1 MHTQTYTA
9 AVYGLSCTKITVEL
23 NIAQGWPGVT
33 IVGLPDATIRE
44 SKERVRTAWKNI
56 SIPFPYEKRI
66 TINLAPANVKKI
78 GSGFDLPIFFAL
90 LLSYYKKTYKKTLL
104 IGELTLDGRV
114 QEVNGVL
121 PIVDFAKKNGFTQ
134 VIVPDQNKQEASLV
148 DGIDIYPIK
157 HVNDLI
163 TFIENQEELEK
174 YTYINELNKIPAK
187 YNCDFSEIKGHQFA
201 KRALEIA
208 ATGGH
213 NILLHGPP
221 GSGKTLLAKSL
232 ISILPPLTKE
242 EAVEVTKIYS
252 VSRRES
258 TAHSLQQKRPFRS
271 PHHTASN
278 TSIIGGGST
287 PLPGEVSLAH
297 RGVLF
302 LDEFPEFE
310 RVVTESLRQPLEDNT
325 VTITRAQ
332 GSATYPASFIFVA
345 SMNPC
350 PCGYANDE
358 KISCTCSPFEVL
370 RYTKKIS
377 GPILDRIDLHIEVP
391 RIPIEELE
399 KDESIE
405 PSCMVQKRILEARN
419 IQQKRYKATKLNNEI
434 STKEIKKFCIL
445 SQEAK
450 LLLKQAADTYS
461 LSTRSY
467 FKVIKVARTIAD
479 MSKEDTIKTEHIAE
493 ALQYRMHYRT

>member
-23 NIAQGWPGVT
+23 HIAQGWPGVT
-33 IVGLPDATIRE
+33 IVGLPDTTIRE

-114 QEVNGVL
+114 QGVNGVL
-121 PIVDFAKKNGFTQ
+121 PVVDFAKKNGFTQ

-148 DGIDIYPIK
+148 EGIDIYPIK

-163 TFIENQEELEK
+163 TFIENQEELTP
-174 YTYINELNKIPAK
+174 YTYKDVIKKQKTI
-187 YNCDFSEIKGHQFA
+187 YSCDFSDIKGHAFA

-232 ISILPPLTKE
+232 ISILPPLNKK

-252 VSRRES
+252 VSRSES
-258 TAHSLQQKRPFRS
+258 TMHSLQQKRPFRS
-271 PHHTASN
+271 PHHTASS

-287 PLPGEVSLAH
+287 PLPGEVSLSH

-310 RVVTESLRQPLEDNT
+310 RVVTESLRQPLEDHT

-358 KISCTCSPFEVL
+358 KITCTCSPVEVL

-391 RIPIEELE
+391 RIPIDELE
-399 KDESIE
+399 KDAVIE
-405 PSCMVQKRILEARN
+405 TSSYVQQRVLEARDV
-419 IQQKRYKATKLNNEI
+419 QKTRLNGIKLNSEMNNKELKQFCVL
-434 STKEIKKFCIL
+434 TKE
-445 SQEAK
+445 AK
-450 LLLKQAADTYS
+450 RLLKQAAETYV

-467 FKVIKVARTIAD
+467 YKIIKVARTIAD
-479 MSKEDTIKTEHIAE
+479 LSADEMIDTAHVAE